1 LRSVVRA
8 LLAALLL
15 LPCAALAEPPSW
27 SSLADRYPQAIIDR
41 PLMLPQ
47 NTVELNLLGNVTTES
62 GLQAG
67 ESVAL
72 GVEVGL
78 GEGQGG
84 IVLALPAAPGFGFGS
99 IFGSTAWAVGRKAA
113 FRADLGLDHS
123 GGDIGRAEAWFYSA
137 GAGFPFEVRLGEA
150 FALVSGRVGAM
161 GVAHFV
167 NLDVG
172 GAGFYRGAS
181 QPFSSADLLVYTKR
195 ENGES
200 QVTVNL
206 PIGLLAQVAP
216 GFAVTLRTGF
226 EAIIVASGPGG
237 AQYFVPLG
245 ADAVF
250 SPSRA
255 LDIGAS
261 FSIAGQ
267 VAQSAPAAS
276 AGYTD
281 LFMGSL
287 WLRLRV

>member
-1 LRSVVRA
+1 
-8 LLAALLL
+8 LAALLL

-27 SSLADRYPQAIIDR
+27 SSLGDRYPEAIIDR

-47 NTVELNLLGNVTTES
+47 NTLELNLLGNVTTQS
-62 GLQAG
+62 GFQAG
-67 ESVAL
+67 EAVAL
-72 GVEVGL
+72 GLEVGL

-99 IFGSTAWAVGRKAA
+99 VFGSAAWALDRQLA

-123 GGDIGRAEAWFYSA
+123 GGDIGRPEAWFYSA
-137 GAGFPFEVRLGEA
+137 GAGLPFEVRLSQM

-161 GVAHFV
+161 GYAHFT

-172 GAGFYRGAS
+172 GAGLYRGAS
-181 QPFSSADLLVYTKR
+181 QPFSSADLLVYTKK
-195 ENGES
+195 EDGDS
-200 QVTVNL
+200 QVTINL

-216 GFAVTLRTGF
+216 NFAVTLRTGF
-226 EAIIVASGPGG
+226 ETIIVASGAGG

-245 ADAVF
+245 ADAVL

-255 LDIGAS
+255 LDVGAS
-261 FSIAGQ
+261 FSVAGQ
-267 VAQSAPAAS
+267 VAHSSPAAS
-276 AGYTD
+276 GGYTD
-281 LFMGSL
+281 IFMASL